1 MAELPRRR
9 DEYFCAPARRGGSRC
24 ACGVMHHSHEL
35 SGMPGA
41 AQVDS
46 LLAAAAP
53 VAEASSTSIFVAA
66 IVPNGWTLN
75 LLDAWAR
82 TRLARARVSFLR

>member
-9 DEYFCAPARRGGSRC
+9 DEYFCAPAPFLRMLAPSLRLMGRGGSRC

-66 IVPNGWTLN
+66 IVPNGWSN
-75 LLDAWAR
+75 L
-82 TRLARARVSFLR
+82 FQ